1 MQDQQATK
9 HHNEKYKKE
18 KKIPEEWNCKEDKR

>member
-18 KKIPEEWNCKEDKR
+18 KKYTWGMKLQRR